1 MRKFLAY
8 VDENGER
15 WMLLTLYGYI
25 VAVVFIEVVRR
36 FVLEY
41 SSYWG
46 EETARYAFIYL
57 VWIGAAAA
65 VKNRAHL
72 RIDIIFDFLPPRG
85 VALVYLLGDVLTLI
99 FACMALYWSLGVI
112 AAEIKFGAMT
122 HGLRINQAY
131 FSFAVPFGFSLI
143 LIRLIQ
149 SIWNDTADLK
159 AGRDMRPGSKLF
171 E

>member
-36 FVLEY
+36 FVFEY

>member
-1 MRKFLAY
+1 MASFFGPNKPRRDRMRKFLAY

-65 VKNRAHL
+65 VKGRAAL
-72 RIDIIFDFLPPRG
+72 RSSICL
-85 VALVYLLGDVLTLI
+85 
-99 FACMALYWSLGVI
+99 
-112 AAEIKFGAMT
+112 AMC
-122 HGLRINQAY
+122 
-131 FSFAVPFGFSLI
+131 
-143 LIRLIQ
+143 
-149 SIWNDTADLK
+149 
-159 AGRDMRPGSKLF
+159 
-171 E
+171 